1 MAFRSIPPSRTPDF
15 RSNFISGDRSGV
27 LIPPSADIV
36 SMVQKG
42 RNTRLLAISVMAVCS
57 ILICLSGCTSQQPVV
72 KAGDTVKVYY
82 SVSFPGGTAFESNK
96 NGTPLE
102 FTVGSNE
109 VVKGFDNAVI
119 GMSPG
124 QTKTVTISSED
135 AYGPYRPELVN
146 TLSTESVKNTLIEL
160 NQTGNLGEINFPGL
174 GPVYI
179 WRTDDNKTG
188 YLRFSNITNE
198 TTTVDE
204 NHPLAGKD
212 LVFEITLVEIVK

>member
-1 MAFRSIPPSRTPDF
+1 ME
-15 RSNFISGDRSGV
+15 
-27 LIPPSADIV
+27 
-36 SMVQKG
+36 QKG
-42 RNTRLLAISVMAVCS
+42 WNTRLLAVSVMVVCS
-57 ILICLSGCTSQQPVV
+57 LLICLSGCASQQPVV
-72 KAGDTVKVYY
+72 KTGDTVKVYY

-102 FTVGSNE
+102 FTVGAGE
-109 VVKGFDNAVI
+109 VVKGFDTAVV

-124 QTKTVTISSED
+124 QTKTVTLPPED
-135 AYGPYRPELVN
+135 AYGPYNPDLVN
-146 TLSTESVKNTLIEL
+146 TLSTESVKNTLTEL

-174 GPVYI
+174 GPVFI

-188 YLRFSNITNE
+188 YLRFSNITAE